1 MRDLRII
8 SIAILLFFTASGLN
22 AQKLLL
28 NQDYLDQF
36 PSIERVRT
44 AEKGTDEVDS
54 YARFMAALD
63 VINDMMLRDL
73 LQAPN
78 GGYYNMPPDA
88 DRVHARYG
96 NAITKFTIDS
106 PEPPSKDPR
115 YRPLRD
121 KYEADPA
128 FRDSLL
134 QTFFTPQFRTDYYA
148 WTRKPMPAGAATR
161 PASAPATPDA
171 DIAKA
176 TAAKVDVT
184 LFGKAI
190 KMGSPLG
197 LPRCTYEDML
207 GVPVIKGEV
216 DCIDVQPPATG
227 LAGILFGSIISAGS
241 QTATDPDVKYVHLA
255 FAHRPTWMS
264 GDGVW
269 VRLNG
274 NGGLERVVIT
284 TQGRD
289 VEAKAA
295 EELKGKYG
303 TSVFSQEGTITPDV
317 GNAFKVH
324 DLDWALPG
332 LHVEYRVINA
342 DDNGRVEINGTGYV
356 RVETAS
362 AYATRTASE
371 KKKKEDRKVL

>member
-1 MRDLRII
+1 MRNSRII
-8 SIAILLFFTASGLN
+8 STTIAVLAVASGLT

-28 NQDYLDQF
+28 DQEYLDQF
-36 PSIERVRT
+36 PTVERVRA
-44 AEKGTDEVDS
+44 AEKGSDEVDS

-78 GGYYNMPPDA
+78 GGYYNMPTAA

-134 QTFFTPQFRTDYYA
+134 QTFFTPEFRSDYYA

-171 DIAKA
+171 DITKA
-176 TAAKVDVT
+176 NAAKVDVT

-207 GVPVIKGEV
+207 GVPVVKGEV
-216 DCIDVQPPATG
+216 DCIDAQPPTTG
-227 LAGILFGSIISAGS
+227 FAGILFGTIIPVGA
-241 QTATDPDVKYVHLA
+241 QAPADPNLKFIHLS

-269 VRLNG
+269 IRLND
-274 NGGLERVVIT
+274 NGGIERVVIT

-289 VEAKAA
+289 IEAKVAD
-295 EELKGKYG
+295 ELRGKYG

-324 DLDWALPG
+324 NLDWVLPG
-332 LHVEYRVINA
+332 LHVEYRVIRA

-356 RVETAS
+356 RIETAT
-362 AYATRTASE
+362 AYAARTADE
-371 KKKKEDRKVL
+371 KKKDRKVL

>member
-1 MRDLRII
+1 MRNSRII
-8 SIAILLFFTASGLN
+8 STTIAVLAVASGLT

-28 NQDYLDQF
+28 DQEYLDQF
-36 PSIERVRT
+36 PTVERVRA
-44 AEKGTDEVDS
+44 AEKGSDAVDS

-63 VINDMMLRDL
+63 VINDMMLRAL

-78 GGYYNMPPDA
+78 GGYYNMPPAA

-134 QTFFTPQFRTDYYA
+134 QTFFTPEFRSDYYA

-171 DIAKA
+171 DITKA
-176 TAAKVDVT
+176 NAAKVDVT

-207 GVPVIKGEV
+207 GVPVVKGEV
-216 DCIDVQPPATG
+216 DCIDAQPPTTG
-227 LAGILFGSIISAGS
+227 FAGILFGTIIPVGA
-241 QTATDPDVKYVHLA
+241 QAPADPNLKFIHLS

-269 VRLNG
+269 IRLND
-274 NGGLERVVIT
+274 NGGIERVVIT

-289 VEAKAA
+289 IEAKVAD
-295 EELKGKYG
+295 ELRGKYG

-324 DLDWALPG
+324 NLDWVLPG
-332 LHVEYRVINA
+332 LHVEYRVIRA

-356 RVETAS
+356 RIETAT
-362 AYATRTASE
+362 AYAARTADE
-371 KKKKEDRKVL
+371 KKKDRKVL

>member
-1 MRDLRII
+1 MRNSRII
-8 SIAILLFFTASGLN
+8 STTIAVLAVASGLT

-28 NQDYLDQF
+28 DQEYLDQF
-36 PSIERVRT
+36 PTVERVRA
-44 AEKGTDEVDS
+44 AEKGSDAVDS

-78 GGYYNMPPDA
+78 GGYYNMPPAA

-134 QTFFTPQFRTDYYA
+134 QTFFTPEFRSDYYA

-171 DIAKA
+171 DITKA
-176 TAAKVDVT
+176 NAAKVDVT

-207 GVPVIKGEV
+207 GVPVVKGEV
-216 DCIDVQPPATG
+216 DCIDAQPPTTG
-227 LAGILFGSIISAGS
+227 FAGILFGTIIPVGA
-241 QTATDPDVKYVHLA
+241 QAPADPNLKFIHLS

-269 VRLNG
+269 IRLND
-274 NGGLERVVIT
+274 NGGIERVVIT

-289 VEAKAA
+289 IEAKVAD
-295 EELKGKYG
+295 ELRGKYG

-324 DLDWALPG
+324 NLDWVLPG
-332 LHVEYRVINA
+332 LHVEYRVIRA

-356 RVETAS
+356 RIETAT
-362 AYATRTASE
+362 AYAARTADE
-371 KKKKEDRKVL
+371 KKKDRKVL

>member
-1 MRDLRII
+1 MRNSRII
-8 SIAILLFFTASGLN
+8 STTIAVLAVASGLT

-28 NQDYLDQF
+28 DQEYLDQF
-36 PSIERVRT
+36 PTVERVRA
-44 AEKGTDEVDS
+44 AEKGSDEVDS

-78 GGYYNMPPDA
+78 GGYYNMPPAA

-134 QTFFTPQFRTDYYA
+134 QTFFTPEFRSDYYA

-171 DIAKA
+171 DITKA
-176 TAAKVDVT
+176 NAAKVDVT

-207 GVPVIKGEV
+207 GVPVVKGEV
-216 DCIDVQPPATG
+216 DCIDAQPPTTG
-227 LAGILFGSIISAGS
+227 FAGILFGTIIPVGA
-241 QTATDPDVKYVHLA
+241 QAPADPNLKFIHLS

-269 VRLNG
+269 IRLND
-274 NGGLERVVIT
+274 NGGIERVVIT

-289 VEAKAA
+289 IEAKVAD
-295 EELKGKYG
+295 ELRGKYG

-324 DLDWALPG
+324 NLDWVLPG
-332 LHVEYRVINA
+332 LHVEYRVIRA

-356 RVETAS
+356 RIETAT
-362 AYATRTASE
+362 AYAARTADE
-371 KKKKEDRKVL
+371 KKKDRKVL

>member
-1 MRDLRII
+1 MRNSRII
-8 SIAILLFFTASGLN
+8 STTIAVLAVASGLT

-28 NQDYLDQF
+28 DQEYLDQF
-36 PSIERVRT
+36 PTVERLRA
-44 AEKGTDEVDS
+44 AEKGSDAVDS

-78 GGYYNMPPDA
+78 GGYYNMPPAA

-134 QTFFTPQFRTDYYA
+134 QTFFTPEFRSDYYA

-171 DIAKA
+171 DITKA
-176 TAAKVDVT
+176 NAAKVDVT

-207 GVPVIKGEV
+207 GVPVVKGEV
-216 DCIDVQPPATG
+216 DCIDAQPPTTG
-227 LAGILFGSIISAGS
+227 FAGILFGTIIPVGA
-241 QTATDPDVKYVHLA
+241 QAPADPNLKFIHLS

-269 VRLNG
+269 IRLND
-274 NGGLERVVIT
+274 NGGIERVVIT

-289 VEAKAA
+289 IEAKVAD
-295 EELKGKYG
+295 ELRGKYG

-324 DLDWALPG
+324 NLDWVLPG
-332 LHVEYRVINA
+332 LHVEYRVIRA

-356 RVETAS
+356 RIETAT
-362 AYATRTASE
+362 AYAARTADE
-371 KKKKEDRKVL
+371 KKKDRKVL